1 MNIYIIR
8 HAEPDYERD
17 SLTEKGWREAEL
29 LSRRLSKI
37 ENASYYTSPLGRA
50 RDTASLTLRAVGKEA
65 EVFPWLREFDKGY
78 AVPPEFNPKGFGWD
92 FPPRLWT
99 SEPAYYDPARWM
111 SAPAYKDSGIAP
123 IYRAV
128 TDGLDALT
136 SKHGYER
143 GDHVYKALRP
153 NTENILIFCHF
164 GVACVLLSRLF
175 DCSPV
180 TLWHHTVALPSSV
193 TVVTTEEREK
203 GTAVFR
209 MLRFGD
215 LSHLDANGEAPS
227 FCARFCERNGDG
239 TRETW
244 S

>member
-17 SLTEKGWREAEL
+17 SLTKKGWREAEL

-37 ENASYYTSPLGRA
+37 ENASYYVSPLGRA

-111 SAPAYKDSGIAP
+111 SAPAYVNSGIEP
-123 IYRAV
+123 VYRAV

-164 GVACVLLSRLF
+164 GVECVLLSRLF